1 MRRYVFLL
9 LILVSMVAFSF
20 DAKSIII
27 VPERPYFTVDVWLNK
42 PEGSVYE
49 VGERMEI
56 FVKSSRDAYILV
68 YDINAQGKVTL
79 IFPNK
84 YESDNFVRANEIKK
98 IPSKST
104 YSLRVSPP
112 YGKEYIQVIAST
124 RPIPIFN
131 QLKELGTAQAFPTLS
146 DNVEEYVQNK
156 LKPYLT
162 GEWVSDLT
170 YFYVGRAPAF
180 GTLIVD
186 STPPG
191 MTVYID
197 GSYKGKT
204 PVTVS
209 VDEGTHYV
217 TVYFEN
223 YTFYKEVYVGRDQTV
238 KVIATLPL
246 AQLSLS
252 SSPSGASVYLNG
264 VYQGKTPLT
273 LNLSPGNYTV
283 TFRKEGYREETRNIT
298 LSAGETRSVYVTLKP
313 AQSSLKL
320 RTDPSGVDVYI
331 DGRYVGTTDQNGL
344 NLILDPGMYE
354 VKLEKEGYET
364 DRFTVNFGP
373 GEEKE
378 IFRKLEKRVVFSE
391 VRIETDPSRATIY
404 LNGYYHGETPITL
417 YIQAGTYEITI
428 VKPGYR
434 TIVKTITFDDE
445 EEYFKFIMNRIE

>member
-298 LSAGETRSVYVTLKP
+298 LGVGETGSVYVTLKP

-344 NLILDPGMYE
+344 NLILDPGTYE
-354 VKLEKEGYET
+354 IKLEKEGYET

>member
-1 MRRYVFLL
+1 MRRYVFFL

-27 VPERPYFTVDVWLNK
+27 VPEKPYFTVDVWLNK

-56 FVKSSRDAYILV
+56 FVKSSKDAYILV

-112 YGKEYIQVIAST
+112 YGKEYIQVIASA

-156 LKPYLT
+156 LKPYLSD
-162 GEWVSDLT
+162 EWVSDLT

-223 YTFYKEVYVGRDQTV
+223 YTFYKEVYVERDKTV
-238 KVIATLPL
+238 KVTATLPL

-298 LSAGETRSVYVTLKP
+298 LSAGETRSVYVALKP
-313 AQSSLKL
+313 SQSSLKL

-331 DGRYVGTTDQNGL
+331 NGRYVGTTDQNGL
-344 NLILDPGMYE
+344 NLILDPGTYE
-354 VKLEKEGYET
+354 IKLEKEGYET
-364 DRFTVNFGP
+364 DRFTVNLAP

-378 IFRKLEKRVVFSE
+378 IFRRLERKVVFSE
-391 VRIETDPSRATIY
+391 VRIETDPSRAAIY

-417 YIQAGTYEITI
+417 YVQVGTYEITI

-445 EEYFKFIMNRIE
+445 EEYFKFIMNKIE

>member
-298 LSAGETRSVYVTLKP
+298 LGVGETRSVYVTLKP

-344 NLILDPGMYE
+344 NLILDPGTYE
-354 VKLEKEGYET
+354 IKLEKEGYET

-391 VRIETDPSRATIY
+391 FRIETDPSRATIY

>member
-146 DNVEEYVQNK
+146 DNVEEYVQKK

-344 NLILDPGMYE
+344 NLILDPGTYE
-354 VKLEKEGYET
+354 IKLEKEGYET